1 MNTGPF
7 KKKKKNYRKA
17 WQLSIRRITFKS
29 RNKEKQQTMIH
40 GGCVVNKELAPNYL
54 FRVKINK
61 REQQIKKSGS
71 LSKVC
76 ELGKSR
82 QLQQ

>member
-1 MNTGPF
+1 
-7 KKKKKNYRKA
+7 
-17 WQLSIRRITFKS
+17 
-29 RNKEKQQTMIH
+29 MIH
-40 GGCVVNKELAPNYL
+40 GGCVVNKELAPDYL

-61 REQQIKKSGS
+61 REQQVKKSGS

-82 QLQQ
+82 QLQ